1 MAGYKD
7 YRSVTEFPLH
17 TDELKREELE
27 TSYKELRDSYRSL
40 TISRGQLVRRQT
52 EAKQNLVSMNQKLQM
67 LGSTLEAVQQEK
79 QRLQNAL
86 VHSSEMR
93 SQVENWGNDLAV
105 QVDALTDQM
114 QATTKLLETFESAY
128 EEVKAEGG
136 IFTIWQR
143 FSRLLAAA
151 NRLLNTDISSMVPK
165 AHPIGSAKPEE
176 WTDETPAN
184 INRSLLD
191 DQ

>member
-1 MAGYKD
+1 MAEYKD

-17 TDELKREELE
+17 PDELKREELE
-27 TSYKELRDSYRSL
+27 TSYKELRDSYKSL

-79 QRLQNAL
+79 QRLQKAL

-93 SQVENWGNDLAV
+93 NQVENWGNDLAV

-114 QATTKLLETFESAY
+114 QATTKLLGTFESAY

-143 FSRLLAAA
+143 FTRLLTAA
-151 NRLLNTDISSMVPK
+151 NRLLNTDISAMVPK

-176 WTDETPAN
+176 WADETPAN